1 MYATVADLR
10 AEGVTIAQA
19 DDVRLARLI
28 EEASALIDRLTG
40 WFFAPRER
48 ALRMSGRGT
57 AALEPPVPPI
67 RLDRLVVGG
76 VELPIAE
83 VVIVGAPVEPGFD
96 APLLALRGG
105 VFPRGVA
112 NVEAMG
118 LWGYT
123 EPDGTP
129 FGRTPPAIRRATML
143 LVRQWLAPLLSADAD
158 DARLRARLIEERTR
172 DQSYRLAPM
181 SSDAAL
187 VGDPDLADLLAPY
200 CRPMGLGAA

>member
-10 AEGVTIAQA
+10 AEGVTAAQG
-19 DDVRLARLI
+19 DDARLARLSD
-28 EEASALIDRLTG
+28 EASALIDRLAG

-48 ALRMSGRGT
+48 TFRMSGRGT
-57 AALEPPVPPI
+57 ATVEPPVPPI
-67 RLDRLVVGG
+67 RLDRLTVGG
-76 VELPIAE
+76 VELPTAE
-83 VVIVGAPVEPGFD
+83 VILVGAPAEPGFD

-112 NVEAMG
+112 NLEASG

-129 FGRTPPAIRRATML
+129 FGSTPPAIRRATML
-143 LVRQWLAPLLSADAD
+143 LVRQWLAPLASTDAD

-172 DQSYRLAPM
+172 DQAYRLAPM
-181 SSDAAL
+181 STDAAL

-200 CRPMGLGAA
+200 CRPMGLGAV